1 MEQRISDWMLDQE
14 NILDSPKGISPAQAM
29 AFIIQGKQ
37 LQMDVIM
44 HSKAEKSGLSRSA
57 NIQFDMFNNYG
68 CYCQPTS
75 EGKILYIHKYLCI
88 NILYR

>member
-14 NILDSPKGISPAQAM
+14 KILDSPKGISPAQAM
-29 AFIIQGKQ
+29 AFIIKGKQ

-44 HSKAEKSGLSRSA
+44 NSKAEKSGLGRNS
-57 NIQFDMFNNYG
+57 NVQFDMFNNYG

-75 EGKILYIHKYLCI
+75 EGEI
-88 NILYR
+88 